1 MKQQTNENEQE
12 SSNNNQIPDEI
23 HQRAEAI
30 AMALFREKEVEKS
43 EKSG

>member
-12 SSNNNQIPDEI
+12 NSNNNQIPDEV

-30 AMALFREKEVEKS
+30 AMALFREREVGKTEKN
-43 EKSG
+43 G